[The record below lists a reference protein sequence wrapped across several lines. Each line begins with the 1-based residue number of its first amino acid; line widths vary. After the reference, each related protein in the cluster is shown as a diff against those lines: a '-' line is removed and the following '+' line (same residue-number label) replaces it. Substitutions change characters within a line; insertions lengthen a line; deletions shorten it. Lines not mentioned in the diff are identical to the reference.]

1 MLQQEFQCYDKL
13 YANKSRESDCSVSK
27 RDYYEVLGVSK
38 DASKDELKKAYRKL
52 ARKYHPD
59 VNKEEDASD
68 KFKEAK
74 EAYEVL
80 GDDQKRAQYD
90 QFGHTGPQGQGF
102 GGGGFGAEDFGG
114 FGDIFDMFFGGG
126 GRRRDPNAPRQGAD
140 LQYTM
145 ILEFE
150 EAIFGKET
158 DVELPKEETCET
170 CDGSGAKPGTK
181 PKTCTHCN
189 GSGQLNV
196 EQNTPFGRVV
206 NKRVCNHCNGTG
218 KIIPEKCQTCGGDGK
233 VKKRKKIHISIPA
246 GIDDG
251 QQIRISGQGEPG
263 VNGGPAGDLY
273 VVVQVKSHEFYQRD
287 GDHIFCEMPITFAQA
302 ALGDE
307 IEIPTVHGKVKLKI
321 PAGTQTGKTF
331 RLKGKGAPNVRGYG
345 HGDQHVK
352 MRVITPTNLSDE
364 QKDLLRELNEISGNE
379 STDENGNS
387 FFQRVK
393 RAFKG
398 E

>member
-1 MLQQEFQCYDKL
+1 M
-13 YANKSRESDCSVSK
+13 SK
-27 RDYYEVLGVSK
+27 RDYYDILGVSK
-38 DASKDELKKAYRKL
+38 DASKEEIKKSYRKL

-59 VNKEEDASD
+59 VNKDQNAPE

-80 GDDQKRAQYD
+80 SDEQKRSQYD
-90 QFGHTGPQGQGF
+90 QFGHAGPQGQGF
-102 GGGGFGAEDFGG
+102 GGGGFGGQDFGG

-126 GRRRDPNAPRQGAD
+126 GGRRDPNAPRQGND

-145 ILEFE
+145 VLDFE

-158 DVELPKEETCET
+158 DVELPKEETCDT
-170 CDGSGAKPGTK
+170 CHGSGAKPGTK
-181 PKTCTHCN
+181 PETCTHCK

-206 NKRVCNHCNGTG
+206 NKRVCHHCNGTG
-218 KIIPEKCQTCGGDGK
+218 KKITDKCSACGGNGK
-233 VKKRKKIHISIPA
+233 VKKKKKIHISIPA

-251 QQIRISGQGEPG
+251 QQIRIAGQGEPG
-263 VNGGPAGDLY
+263 ANGGPAGDLY
-273 VVVQVKSHEFYQRD
+273 VVVQVRDHEFYQRD
-287 GDHIFCEMPITFAQA
+287 GDHIFCEMPVTYAQA

-307 IEIPTVHGKVKLKI
+307 VEIPTVHGKVKLKV

-345 HGDQHVK
+345 HGDQHVRI
-352 MRVITPTNLSDE
+352 RVITPTNLTAK
-364 QKDLLRELNEISGNE
+364 QKELLREFNDLGGNE
-379 STDENGNS
+379 PTGEQEDS
-387 FFQRVK
+387 FFSRVK

-398 E
+398 D